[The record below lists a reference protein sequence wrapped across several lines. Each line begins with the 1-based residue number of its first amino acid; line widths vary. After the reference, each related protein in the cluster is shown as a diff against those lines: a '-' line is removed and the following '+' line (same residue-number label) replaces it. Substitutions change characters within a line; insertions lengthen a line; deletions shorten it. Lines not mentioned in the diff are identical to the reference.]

1 MHTINFLNAT
11 SPEHQQSLA
20 RWYRISF
27 AAVVFSFL
35 IVGTISV
42 QQLYTLKAAHTDT
55 YLKHKKISP
64 LLPHLERKGQLQEE
78 LISLTPKIDQIKQS
92 TLQTEAIR
100 SFFATLEKVCSKQ
113 AKLILTRWSNGLQ
126 ELILSTPTIHDA
138 NTILKQLR
146 DECSM
151 KNLCITALEPISSQQ
166 HKNGLLISIQQST
179 KNKSKA

>member
-11 SPEHQQSLA
+11 SPEHQRSLA
-20 RWYRISF
+20 RWYHISF
-27 AAVVFSFL
+27 AAIVFSFL
-35 IVGTISV
+35 IVGTVSV
-42 QQLYTLKAAHTDT
+42 RQLCILKAARTDT
-55 YLKHKKISP
+55 HLKRQKISP
-64 LLPHLERKGQLQEE
+64 LLPNLERKGQLQEE

-92 TLQTEAIR
+92 SLQIEAIR
-100 SFFATLEKVCSKQ
+100 SFFAALERVCRKQ
-113 AKLILTRWSNGLQ
+113 AELILTRWSNGLQ

-146 DECSM
+146 EECCM

-166 HKNGLLISIQQST
+166 HKNGLLINIQQST